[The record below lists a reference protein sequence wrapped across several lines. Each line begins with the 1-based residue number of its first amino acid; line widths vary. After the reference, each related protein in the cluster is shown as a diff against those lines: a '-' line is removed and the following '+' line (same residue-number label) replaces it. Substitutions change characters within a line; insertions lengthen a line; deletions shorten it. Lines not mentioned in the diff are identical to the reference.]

1 MSSKAGRRAEAR
13 KKVVEE
19 DLSEESQDKWKGKT
33 LTEML
38 EEGLKKEREERE
50 RKDNGKKV
58 SWKENLK
65 VNLVKFYKIPKCAH

>member
-65 VNLVKFYKIPKCAH
+65 VNLVKFYKILKCAH